1 MQYHSPDRDELFSDH
16 VGDLRQITYVTP
28 VYINIG
34 GQKERLSE
42 GEVFMIIR
50 RRFSSNMYIVL
61 TRFGTRLILDHFV
74 KDDSIVVTH
83 VEK

>member
-1 MQYHSPDRDELFSDH
+1 MQYHSPDRDELFSDN
-16 VGDLRQITYVTP
+16 VGDLRQTTYVTP
-28 VYINIG
+28 VFIKIG

-50 RRFSSNMYIVL
+50 RRFSSNMYIIL

-74 KDDSIVVTH
+74 KDDSIVMTH

>member
-1 MQYHSPDRDELFSDH
+1 MQYHSPDRDELFSDN
-16 VGDLRQITYVTP
+16 VGDLRQTTYVTP
-28 VYINIG
+28 VFINIG
-34 GQKERLSE
+34 SKKERLSE
-42 GEVFMIIR
+42 GEVFIIIR